1 MSESESSQNS
11 IPQTSIMKK
20 PPAASTSD
28 AQQTSLAPSLS
39 IAEIDANTHRRK
51 QAIKNKVNDHL
62 IDAIKLP
69 VEYSAL
75 PDCVKM
81 QDLVTAIESA
91 VINAFNAS
99 DRMGALDIVK
109 GGPDLEELF
118 VAFEV
123 YVDRC
128 VGIVAALRE
137 DVERLKELEKEV

>member
-1 MSESESSQNS
+1 M
-11 IPQTSIMKK
+11 QTQSFIMNN
-20 PPAASTSD
+20 PPPTTTSG
-28 AQQTSLAPSLS
+28 AQQNLLPPSLS
-39 IAEIDANTHRRK
+39 IAEIDANNHRRE

-62 IDAIKLP
+62 VDAIKLS

-99 DRMGALDIVK
+99 DRMGAWDVVK

-123 YVDRC
+123 YVDKC
-128 VGIVAALRE
+128 VGVVAALRE
-137 DVERLKELEKEV
+137 DVEVLRELV